1 MSLAWMIYEEHR
13 LSEADGG
20 RSNKKEIRFQQQY
33 CSDCTCREYE
43 GEKRLLTVLEGYEEV
58 DRAIGLANTEA
69 IGGYAYRRIDPRQFS
84 ELMDLDYE
92 MAASLHRI
100 RYW

>member
-1 MSLAWMIYEEHR
+1 MAEDRIKKFGS
-13 LSEADGG
+13 
-20 RSNKKEIRFQQQY
+20 SNNIALIVP
-33 CSDCTCREYE
+33 SGNYE

-69 IGGYAYRRIDPRQFS
+69 IGGYMLTDALTPRQFS

-92 MAASLHRI
+92 IAQILYTHTQLLVRTTE
-100 RYW
+100 RL